1 MSVGQTIQT
10 LKVRMAEHKV
20 AVCNGNMDYAITRH
34 SKEET
39 GLHETLDLSPFFYHI
54 NDCSSLLGLQ
64 SSSSCLFLC
73 VIWSNR

>member
-39 GLHETLDLSPFFYHI
+39 GLHETLDLSPFFI
-54 NDCSSLLGLQ
+54 
-64 SSSSCLFLC
+64 
-73 VIWSNR
+73 I